1 MGRNK
6 CKKSHDYKGAHG
18 WEQFNM
24 HLMSVVEE
32 GSSKKSPR
40 ARATL
45 HAQLHS
51 RVAAKGP
58 IVAEP
63 TESDAKVS

>member
-1 MGRNK
+1 
-6 CKKSHDYKGAHG
+6 
-18 WEQFNM
+18 
-24 HLMSVVEE
+24 MSVVEE

-40 ARATL
+40 ARAAL
-45 HAQLHS
+45 HTQVHS
-51 RVAAKGP
+51 RVAAKGL